1 MVQTLAKL
9 SALKVQS
16 LTEPGMH
23 NDGGGLWLNVKAS
36 GSKSWI
42 FRYRLHGKRRDLG
55 LGSLESVSLKDA
67 RELARLARLKV
78 AQGVDPIQD
87 KREQTQAAR
96 GEVMTF
102 AQAVDMFLESQS
114 SAWSNDKHKA
124 QWRTTLTDYAIAK
137 FGKVPVSKVDTRHV
151 LSAIEPLWHDR
162 TETAT
167 RLRGRIERVLDYARV
182 KGYRTGENPARWR
195 GHLSFILPP
204 PAQIR
209 ERKHLAAM
217 PYAQVPVFMSW
228 LRGVEGYTA
237 RALELAI
244 LTAARSGE
252 VRKATW
258 DEIDLKRAIWTVP
271 AARMK
276 AGVQHQV
283 PLSTQ
288 AVELLQALPI
298 EGDLL
303 FHGAKPNKPLS
314 DMTLTQMMRRA
325 NYTETVHGFRS
336 SFRDWVAEQTTY
348 PRDAAEH
355 ALAHRLPD
363 QVEAAYLRSTFLDQ
377 RRQMMQDWANFVGGG
392 IENDKK

>member
-16 LTEPGMH
+16 LTERGMY

-36 GSKSWI
+36 GAKSWI

-55 LGSLESVSLKDA
+55 LGSLDAVSLKEA

-78 AQGVDPIQD
+78 AQGIDPIQA
-87 KREQTQAAR
+87 KREQTQAAK

-102 AQAVDMFLESQS
+102 AQAVDAYIDSHS
-114 SAWSNDKHKA
+114 NSWSNDKHKQ
-124 QWRTTLTDYAIAK
+124 QWRNTLRDYAVTK
-137 FGKVPVSKVDTRHV
+137 FGQVPVSRVDTRHV
-151 LSAIEPLWHDR
+151 LSALEPLWHDR

-167 RLRGRIERVLDYARV
+167 RLRGRIERVLDFARV
-182 KGYRTGENPARWR
+182 KGHREGENPARWR
-195 GHLSFILPP
+195 GHLSFLLPAP
-204 PAQIR
+204 GQIK
-209 ERKHLAAM
+209 ETKHHAAL
-217 PYAQVPVFMSW
+217 PYAKAPAFMAW
-228 LRGVEGYTA
+228 LRSIEGYAA
-237 RALELAI
+237 RALEFSI

-252 VRKATW
+252 VRHATW
-258 DEIDLKRAIWTVP
+258 AEIDLERALWVVP

-276 AGVQHQV
+276 AKVQHQV

-288 AVELLQALPI
+288 ALALLQALAI

-303 FHGAKPNKPLS
+303 FHGAKPNKALS
-314 DMTLTQMMRRA
+314 DMTMTALIRRGGYAVTQ
-325 NYTETVHGFRS
+325 HGFRS
-336 SFRDWVAEQTTY
+336 TFRDWAAEQTQY

-363 QVEAAYLRSTFLDQ
+363 AVEAAYLRSTFLDQ
-377 RRQMMQDWANFVGGG
+377 RRQMMQDWANFLDGGTKH
-392 IENDKK
+392 ESQ